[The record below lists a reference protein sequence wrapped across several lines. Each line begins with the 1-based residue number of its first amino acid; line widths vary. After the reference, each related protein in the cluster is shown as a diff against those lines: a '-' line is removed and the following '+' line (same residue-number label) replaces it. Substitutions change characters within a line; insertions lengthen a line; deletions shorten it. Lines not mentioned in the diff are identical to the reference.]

1 MQNVTETVNLNERI
15 NEFVQKNRK
24 TIFISL
30 GLIVLILVGTVAS
43 LSLIDV
49 LQKKAISDVE
59 ELNRR
64 YETLRFNI
72 AEESVAADVETLLSD
87 LNALAK
93 KNPGYAGGKAL
104 SIAASIHAD
113 KKQWPEAESAWRAA
127 AQAAPKTYLAPLAYY
142 NAAAAAEEQ
151 GKTAEAI
158 DLYTQS
164 ANHPA
169 SFPAAAHAQFSAGR
183 LNEALNNNA
192 AALEAYRSLI
202 TKWPNDTTW
211 TNLAHSRIIALETH

>member
-1 MQNVTETVNLNERI
+1 MQNVTESVNLNERI

-24 TIFISL
+24 IIFISL

-43 LSLIDV
+43 ISLIEV
-49 LQKKAISDVE
+49 FQKKAISEVE

-64 YETLRFNI
+64 YEVLRFNI
-72 AEESVAADVETLLSD
+72 AEESVAGDVETLLSD

-93 KNPGYAGGKAL
+93 KTSGYVGGKAW
-104 SIAASIHAD
+104 SIAASIHSD
-113 KKQWPEAESAWRAA
+113 KKQWPEAESAWLDAA
-127 AQAAPKTYLAPLAYY
+127 KTASKTYLAPLAYY

-151 GKTAEAI
+151 GKTPEAI
-158 DLYTQS
+158 ELYTQS

-169 SFPAAAHAQFSAGR
+169 SFPAAAHAQFSVGR
-183 LNEALNNNA
+183 LNEVLNNRD

-211 TNLAHSRIIALETH
+211 INLAHSRIITLETK